1 MSISKTLLFFFIIS
15 ASFSI
20 SFAQEKRMRKAD
32 AAFEAGE
39 YFKAI
44 EQYQKIY
51 SKTNTKI
58 LKGEIGFKVGEC
70 YRKMNLPRK
79 AEKWYKRAVRY
90 KYQDPMAVLYLADV
104 MRMNEKYDEAKEYYQ
119 EYNDLVPN
127 DKRGKNGI
135 KSCELALEWMENPD
149 RFVVSNIK
157 ALNSK
162 QSDYRPEYY
171 KDNTTLYFTSTRE
184 GSTGDKFNNNSGQN
198 FSDIFMSKKDR
209 KGEWSHPIPIKGPVN
224 TEFDDGATSINQD
237 GSEMYYTSCKVIKNE
252 AVGCQIYH
260 TSMVGGLWSAP
271 ELVTLFAD
279 SSISVGHPAISN
291 DELTLYFVA
300 ETDKGKGGKDIWK
313 VERSS
318 PGGVWGKPI
327 NLGKQINTEGD
338 EMFPYVRDNGEFYFS
353 SNGHIGLGGLDIFKL
368 TKKDDGTTV
377 VENMKSPI
385 NSPADDFGII
395 FERGKDR
402 GYFSSSRPGGR
413 GSDDIYYFYLPPL
426 VFTLQGTVKDD
437 ATEDPIPQAKVK
449 LVGSDGTSLETNSG
463 VDGKFK
469 FKLKPETDYII
480 TTQKDRY
487 LKGKAKESTKGLTKS
502 QDIVVDIFMSHIT
515 QTIEVENIF
524 YDLNKADLRPES
536 TVALDG
542 LVEILNDNPNV
553 TIELSAH
560 TDFRG
565 SKEANLDLSQRR
577 AQSVVDYL
585 IKKGINPDRLV
596 AKGYGEEKP
605 KKVTRK
611 IAAKYPFLKV
621 GDVLD
626 EDFINKLPTQEEK
639 EIAHQINRRTE
650 FKVIRTDFNTESGI
664 KFGSE

>member
-1 MSISKTLLFFFIIS
+1 MNISKVLLFTFIIILNTN
-15 ASFSI
+15 F
-20 SFAQEKRMRKAD
+20 SFAQEKKMRKAD
-32 AAFEAGE
+32 EAFYAGE

-44 EQYQKIY
+44 ELYQKIY
-51 SKTNTKI
+51 SKASTKI
-58 LKGEIGFKVGEC
+58 LKAELGFKLGEC
-70 YRKMNLPRK
+70 YRKMNIPRK
-79 AEKWYKRAVRY
+79 AEKWYKKAVRY
-90 KYQDPMAVLYLADV
+90 KYQDPMAVLYLADA

-119 EYNDLVPN
+119 EFHDLVPN
-127 DKRGKNGI
+127 DKRGKRGI
-135 KSCELALEWMENPD
+135 QSCELALKWMDNPE
-149 RFVVSNIK
+149 RFVVNNVK
-157 ALNSK
+157 DLNSK
-162 QSDYRPEYY
+162 QSDFRPEYF
-171 KDNTTLYFTSTRE
+171 KDNSTLYFTSTRE
-184 GSTGDKFNNNSGQN
+184 GATGDKFNNNSGQN
-198 FSDIFMSKKDR
+198 FSDIFISMKDR
-209 KGEWSHPIPIKGPVN
+209 KGEWSHPVPIEGPVN
-224 TEFDDGATSINQD
+224 TEFDDGATSINLD
-237 GSEMYYTSCKVIKNE
+237 GTEMYYTSCKAIKNE

-271 ELVTLFAD
+271 ELVPLFKD
-279 SSISVGHPAISN
+279 SSISVGHPAISP

-300 ETDKGKGGKDIWK
+300 ETPKGKGGKDIWK

-318 PGGVWGKPI
+318 VGGSWGIPV
-327 NLGKQINTEGD
+327 NLGSAINTEGD

-353 SNGHIGLGGLDIFKL
+353 SNGHIGLGGLDIFKYV
-368 TKKDDGTTV
+368 KNDEGNMV

-395 FERGKDR
+395 FEKGKDR
-402 GYFSSSRPGGR
+402 GYFSSTRQGGR
-413 GSDDIYYFYLPPL
+413 GNDDIYSFYLPPL

-437 ATEDPIPQAKVK
+437 ATENPIPEAKVK
-449 LVGSDGTSLETNSG
+449 LIGSDGTSRETNSG

-480 TTQKDRY
+480 TTQKERY

-502 QDIVVDIFMSHIT
+502 QELVVDIFMPHIS

-577 AQSVVDYL
+577 AQAVVDYL
-585 IKKGINPDRLV
+585 IKKGIKADRLI
-596 AKGYGEEKP
+596 AKGYGEDKP
-605 KKVTRK
+605 KKVTKK
-611 IAAKYPFLKV
+611 IAAKYPFLHV

-626 EDFINKLPTQEEK
+626 EDFINHLPTQEQK

-650 FKVIRTDFNTESGI
+650 FKVIRTDYQESGI
-664 KFGSE
+664 KFGE